1 LRAALGFACDL
12 ISTLSTYHRGGLWH
26 KDVKPDNII
35 VDGGPSARAHLVD
48 FGLVS
53 SLRSAMTLTTHGT
66 EYFRDPEMVRLALK
80 GVKVH
85 EVDARGLIF
94 TPPGPCCFR

>member
-1 LRAALGFACDL
+1 MLGYAIDL
-12 ISTLSTYHRGGLWH
+12 VRTLDRYHGEGLWH

-35 VDGGPSARAHLVD
+35 IHDGAAHLVD

-66 EYFRDPEMVRLALK
+66 STSAIRRWSGWRYA
-80 GVKVH
+80 G
-85 EVDARGLIF
+85 
-94 TPPGPCCFR
+94 